1 MRNLPLNI
9 KNERRLKSLTGLS
22 FKKYERLLE
31 KFTEVFERIKSTEI
45 KNKSRKRKP
54 GGGRKGA
61 LPTHEIKLLFV
72 LYYLKAYP
80 TFDVLADRFGF
91 STSRANQHLHK
102 LMPILQESLIE
113 LEVMPVRTFEDPESL
128 KQHLKKLGGI
138 ETLLIDVTEREHFRY
153 ENGDKRDALYSGKKK
168 DSPLKIQ

>member
-9 KNERRLKSLTGLS
+9 KNERRLRSLTGLS
-22 FKKYERLLE
+22 FKKYECLLGKFIQVYERLKSDESKE
-31 KFTEVFERIKSTEI
+31 KV
-45 KNKSRKRKP
+45 RKRKP

-80 TFDVLADRFGF
+80 TFDVLADRFGL
-91 STSRANQHLHK
+91 STSRANQHLHR
-102 LMPILQESLIE
+102 LMPILEESLTE
-113 LEVMPVRTFEDPESL
+113 LEVMPIRNFEDPASL
-128 KQHLKKLGGI
+128 KQHLETLGGI

-153 ENGDKRDALYSGKKK
+153 QNDDKRDALYSGKKK
-168 DSPLKIQ
+168 DSL